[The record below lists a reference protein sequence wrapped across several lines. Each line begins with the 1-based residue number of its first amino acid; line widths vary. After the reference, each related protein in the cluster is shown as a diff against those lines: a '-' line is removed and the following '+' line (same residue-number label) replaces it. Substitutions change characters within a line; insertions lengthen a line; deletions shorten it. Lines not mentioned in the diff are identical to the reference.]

1 MQNENALANGEQ
13 DMKSGGRNMRT
24 LFKQLMIVFIFMSV
38 SISANADEGMWL
50 YNDTPYQS
58 LKDRYGFEPTSAWL
72 EHIQKS
78 SVRFNSG
85 GSGSFVSED
94 GLIITNHHVGADA
107 LQKFSDAEHNYYR
120 DGFYVRSRK
129 QEKRCLDLEL
139 NVLMSIEDVTDRVN
153 AAVKPDSNPEEAF
166 AARRAVMAEI
176 EKESLQK
183 TGLRSDVVTLYQGGK
198 YHLYRFK
205 KYTDVRLVF
214 APEQQVAF
222 FGGDPDNFE
231 YPRFDLDICL
241 FRAYE
246 NGKPAKVEHYLKFS
260 SKGVSEGDLVFVSGH
275 PGNTSRQLTMAE
287 LEYLRDQC
295 FPYVLQQLNSLEVML
310 LAYSARSD
318 ENARR
323 AKDTL
328 FGVQNSRKALDG
340 MFAGLLDSQLMTQ
353 KQTVEQTLRT
363 AVAQD
368 PNAKEVLSS
377 WDRIADAQQVIARNA
392 QHYNLLEGAH
402 AFNSTLF
409 GIARTIA
416 RAVEEKAKPNGERLR
431 EFRDSNLESL
441 ELQLFSEEP
450 IYDDFEQ
457 VKLDDSLT
465 WLVKQLGYSHPL
477 VQKVLADRS
486 PRQRAAEL
494 VLGTKLKD
502 VVLRRKL
509 YAGTVADVEA
519 ANDPMIELARLV
531 DPEARAVRKI
541 IETQDEIKRQA
552 HAKIAQA
559 RFALEKT
566 SSYPDATFTLRLAFG
581 TVTGYEENGQVI
593 PFQTTFA
600 GLYKRAAAHHYKPPF
615 DLPRRWIDRKNK
627 LNLNTPFN
635 FVSTADIIG
644 GNSGSPVVNRQGE
657 FVGIIFDGNLQ
668 SLVLDFAYTDF
679 QARAVSVNSQAI
691 IEALRKVYGAAELAD
706 EIVGRKRP

>member
-1 MQNENALANGEQ
+1 METEKQ
-13 DMKSGGRNMRT
+13 NMRMP
-24 LFKQLMIVFIFMSV
+24 FGQLVIMFIIMSAAAT
-38 SISANADEGMWL
+38 ANADEGMWL
-50 YNDTPYQS
+50 YNDMPYQL
-58 LKDRYGFEPTSAWL
+58 LKDGHGFEPTSGWL
-72 EHIQKS
+72 EHVQKS

-85 GSGSFVSED
+85 GSGSFISED
-94 GLIITNHHVGADA
+94 GLIISNHHVGADA
-107 LQKFSDAEHNYYR
+107 LQKFSDAEHNYLR
-120 DGFYVRSRK
+120 DGFYAHSREE
-129 QEKRCLDLEL
+129 EKRCLDLEL

-153 AAVKPDSNPEEAF
+153 AAVKPDVNAEEAF
-166 AARRAVMAEI
+166 AARRSVMAEI

-183 TGLRSDVVTLYQGGK
+183 TGLRSDVVTLYQGGR

-214 APEQQVAF
+214 APEQQIAF

-246 NGKPAKVEHYLKFS
+246 NDKPAKVEHYLKFS
-260 SKGVSEGDLVFVSGH
+260 SKGMSDGDLVFVSGH

-287 LEYLRDQC
+287 LKDLRDRL
-295 FPYVLQQLNSLEVML
+295 FPYVLQRLNSLEVML
-310 LAYSARSD
+310 LAYSVRNE

-323 AKDTL
+323 AKDLL
-328 FGVQNSRKALDG
+328 FGVQNSRKAREG
-340 MFAGLLDSQLMTQ
+340 MFAGLLDCQLMAQ
-353 KQTVEQTLRT
+353 KQKAEQKLRT
-363 AVAQD
+363 AAAQD
-368 PNAKEVLSS
+368 PNAKEVLVS
-377 WDRIADAQQVIARNA
+377 WDSIAEAQQVIARNA
-392 QHYNLLEGAH
+392 LEYNMLEAAN

-409 GIARTIA
+409 DIARTIA
-416 RAVEEKAKPNGERLR
+416 RAVEEKPKPNGERLR

-441 ELQLFSEEP
+441 EFQLFSEEP

-457 VKLDDSLT
+457 VKLADSLT
-465 WLVKQLGYSHPL
+465 WLVRQLGYSHPL
-477 VQKVLADRS
+477 VQKVLAGRS

-502 VVLRRKL
+502 VALRRKL
-509 YAGTVADVEA
+509 YAGTVADVNA
-519 ANDPMIELARLV
+519 AYDPMIELVKLI

-541 IETQDEIKRQA
+541 IETQGEIKHQA
-552 HAKIAQA
+552 YARIAQA

-581 TVTGYEENGQVI
+581 TVKGYQENGQAI

-600 GLYKRAAAHHYKPPF
+600 GLYERAAAHHYKPPF
-615 DLPRRWIDRKNK
+615 DLPRRWINRKDK
-627 LNLNTPFN
+627 LNLQTPLN

-644 GNSGSPVVNRQGE
+644 GNSGSPVVNRRGE
-657 FVGIIFDGNLQ
+657 FVGIIFDGNIQ
-668 SLVLDFAYTDF
+668 SLVLDFAYTDL
-679 QARAVSVNSQAI
+679 QARATSVNSQAI

-706 EIVGRKRP
+706 EIVGNRRQLK